1 MAKQT
6 FYLDSCV
13 FLALFRPDDQ
23 GRHRP
28 IRQLIEL
35 GKTPKVSLVTSILT
49 IGEVAYGA
57 QEKHTAVLDQ
67 AVLDDIDAYWHPL
80 SPIQLMEVDQLLS
93 YDARALSRKALEQQ
107 LGCPQGIDA
116 IHLATAQRVGV
127 DAFYTYDQGLMNKAE
142 LLGFPITEPVEQA
155 EEDDGENL
163 FTPAG

>member
-6 FYLDSCV
+6 YYLDSCV

-49 IGEVAYGA
+49 IGEVAFGA
-57 QEKHTAVLDQ
+57 QEKHSAALDQ
-67 AVLDDIDAYWHPL
+67 SVLDDIDAYWHPQ

-93 YDARALSRKALEQQ
+93 YDARNLSRMALERQ

-116 IHLATAQRVGV
+116 IHLATAKRVGV
-127 DAFYTYDQGLMNKAE
+127 DAFFTYDRGLMNKAD
-142 LLGFPITEPVEQA
+142 LLGFPISEPA
-155 EEDDGENL
+155 EMTDDKEDENL
-163 FTPAG
+163 FTPTE